1 MMPTKTRP
9 ARTVYI
15 AGPMTGLADFNYP
28 TFNAWENV
36 LKMVGWQVLNPA
48 KIGEP
53 FGTAEE
59 INANP
64 KLLKAVINAELAAVA
79 GADAIFLLEGWEK
92 SAGARRELAVALNN
106 GLIILTNSVM
116 SPEHYAIEVK

>member
-1 MMPTKTRP
+1 MMPMKTRP

-15 AGPMTGLADFNYP
+15 AGPMTGKEDFNYP

-92 SAGARRELAVALNN
+92 SPGARRELAVALNN

>member
-1 MMPTKTRP
+1 MMPMKTRP

-15 AGPMTGLADFNYP
+15 AGPMTGKVDFNYP
-28 TFNAWENV
+28 TFNAWESV

-64 KLLKAVINAELAAVA
+64 KLLKAVIEAELAAVA
-79 GADAIFLLEGWEK
+79 G
-92 SAGARRELAVALNN
+92 ALNN

-116 SPEHYAIEVK
+116 SPEHYAMRLK